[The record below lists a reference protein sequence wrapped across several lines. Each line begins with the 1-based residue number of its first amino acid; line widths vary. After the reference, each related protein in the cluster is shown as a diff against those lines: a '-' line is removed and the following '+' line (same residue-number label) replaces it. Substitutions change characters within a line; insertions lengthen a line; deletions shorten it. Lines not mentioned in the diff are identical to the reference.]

1 MRRKGFVVAGLVV
14 LLVVAGAVVSAVDG
28 RDDEVAVGDKGVSSS
43 AGAPVLGGSSGSGES
58 GRVGATEP
66 AGGLAAD
73 TAVAPSASP
82 GLAQTV
88 APTGPRVVRNADM
101 SVKVDEG
108 RFGAAFDRVSAIA
121 TSYGG
126 YVTSSGTAAGEDGGR
141 AVSGQLTLRVPVDR
155 FEDARRALGELGEVE
170 RESQRG
176 EDVSGQ
182 LVDYDARL
190 RSLKAQEESLQGL
203 LGRATNVGEVMQVQ
217 SSLFGV
223 RQQIEQ
229 LEGQRAQL
237 DQAAALATI
246 QVSLYEPGA
255 GFLLDPEP
263 EPATGLA
270 DAFERAVDGAVSVLG
285 GMIVVVGWLTP
296 VAALLLLGWLVAR
309 LRRRPAAPVAPA
321 APATP

>member
-14 LLVVAGAVVSAVDG
+14 LLVLAGAVVAAMDG
-28 RDDEVAVGDKGVSSS
+28 RDDEVAVGDRGVSSS
-43 AGAPVLGGSSGSGES
+43 APAPAFGGSGES
-58 GRVGATEP
+58 GASGEP
-66 AGGLAAD
+66 GRLAAD
-73 TAVAPSASP
+73 TAAGPTASA

-88 APTGPRVVRNADM
+88 APTGPRVVRTADM
-101 SVKVDEG
+101 SVKVEEG
-108 RFGAAFDRVSAIA
+108 RFGPAFDRVSAIA

-141 AVSGQLTLRVPVDR
+141 PVSGQLTLRVPVDR
-155 FEDARRALGELGEVE
+155 FEEARRALGELGEVE

-217 SSLFGV
+217 PSLFGV

-255 GFLLDPEP
+255 GFLLDPGP

-296 VAALLLLGWLVAR
+296 VAALMLLGWLGTR